1 MKNHGKS
8 TKVRHWLKLLVTRFV
23 VFMLLVR
30 GHYTIPRV
38 LFLYMC
44 VYMFIVYRNIIEQI
58 GTKRDDLS
66 FEVRSEDLIKIK
78 WVVDQVT
85 IVVHL

>member
-1 MKNHGKS
+1 
-8 TKVRHWLKLLVTRFV
+8 
-23 VFMLLVR
+23 MLLVR